1 MASPTVGCAYP
12 GCPGHPAST
21 SWRDL
26 QDPHG
31 LLTAEDWADWA
42 AYVAW
47 QDYAE
52 REHGPPDDCN
62 CCLGMRGR
70 HCQHCHPQL

>member
-1 MASPTVGCAYP
+1 M
-12 GCPGHPAST
+12 
-21 SWRDL
+21 

-31 LLTAEDWADWA
+31 LLTAEDWAEWA

-52 REHGPPDDCN
+52 SEHGPPDDCN

-70 HCQHCHPQL
+70 HCQHCHQL